1 MTDTSTPGP
10 TGPPP
15 YTDAIGAILEALE
28 PEIKKLAMR
37 WSKDS
42 PDDWEDL
49 AQEARL
55 AIYQE
60 LKDKPDSPRTHLF
73 RRAKHEILDA
83 RKKGKSV
90 DGRRHKTF
98 KRSFVWALVSLD
110 VDLDGALTAEASL
123 YFHTWQTSP
132 VEDMAITK
140 VVCGE
145 LQRLLTTIE
154 DSYLS
159 LMLQGYRHLE
169 ANALLGLNAVEGYGV
184 RRSIREK
191 ARDILSDAEPPV
203 TPGAIVL

>member
-1 MTDTSTPGP
+1 M
-10 TGPPP
+10 
-15 YTDAIGAILEALE
+15 EALE

-60 LKDKPDSPRTHLF
+60 LKDKPDSPRRHLF

-98 KRSFVWALVSLD
+98 KRRFVWALVSLD

-154 DSYLS
+154 NSYLS
-159 LMLQGYRHLE
+159 LLLQGYRHLE
-169 ANALLGLNAVEGYGV
+169 ANALLGLNAVEGYSV

-203 TPGAIVL
+203 TRGAIVL